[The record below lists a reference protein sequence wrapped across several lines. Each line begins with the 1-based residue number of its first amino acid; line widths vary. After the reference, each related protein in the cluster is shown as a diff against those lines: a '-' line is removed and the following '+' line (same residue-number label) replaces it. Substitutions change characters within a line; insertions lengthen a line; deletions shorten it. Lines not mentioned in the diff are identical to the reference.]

1 MGDYF
6 RNERNL
12 QSFFLIVG
20 FWEKEKDNIVEQK
33 ILFIPGE
40 EWHRLFNTDLTP
52 AFKDIIDN
60 ITNPQQDD
68 QKWKESIKWAR
79 REWKSTTNNLIRPR
93 FKRDHKRQKESN
105 ALLII
110 KIFIDTFALDMKFRK
125 MRLNERRNKK

>member
-60 ITNPQQDD
+60 ITNSQQDD

-93 FKRDHKRQKESN
+93 FKRDHKRQKRIQCAIN
-105 ALLII
+105 
-110 KIFIDTFALDMKFRK
+110 
-125 MRLNERRNKK
+125 NKDFYRYFCSRYEVQKDEVK